1 MKSIAIN
8 ISALQKMINI
18 LKSITTRKESVSN
31 KAGANVGDKKL
42 FPNEASITTF
52 QRKAYMGNFM
62 AGPYAM
68 IDPRFFN
75 SKEPHFQNN

>member
-1 MKSIAIN
+1 MKSIEIN
-8 ISALQKMINI
+8 ISTFQKVINF
-18 LKSITTRKESVSN
+18 LKGITMTKGKVNSKTEA
-31 KAGANVGDKKL
+31 KAEEKQL

-68 IDPRFFN
+68 IDPRFFK
-75 SKEPHFQNN
+75 SKKPHFQNN

>member
-1 MKSIAIN
+1 MKSIEIN
-8 ISALQKMINI
+8 IPTLQKVINF
-18 LKSITTRKESVSN
+18 LKSVTMSKGEVVS
-31 KAGANVGDKKL
+31 KTEARAEEKKL

-68 IDPRFFN
+68 IDPRFFK
-75 SKEPHFQNN
+75 SKKPHFQDN